1 MLIKKHF
8 QLSLA
13 FFALLMLGAI
23 GCSSSTEVS
32 TTTAPPPA
40 PQSVSW
46 ENFDDV
52 KAGKFD
58 TGKMWT
64 FDFPPVDYFA
74 QEYGF
79 RPSQDWLDNVRMSAL
94 RFANYCSASFVSEDG
109 LVMTNHHCARQ
120 SVTQVTNLEAGEDLH
135 KTGFF
140 AQTLDD
146 ERKVPG
152 LYVDQLVLILDI
164 TADVQTAIDEA
175 KAKNAFEGTA
185 GIFKTITEK
194 YKETYA
200 DLQLQVITFFQ
211 GGKYSLYGFKRY
223 NDVRLVFAP
232 ETELGFFGGDPD
244 NFTFPRYAL
253 DCSFFRVYD
262 ETGKPLKTNH
272 FYKWSAQGAD
282 AGEAVFVVGNPG
294 RTNRLNTMAQLEYQR
309 DMQYPLTM
317 ELLNG
322 LVKVYSELIEEFPD
336 RKFELQD
343 QLFSFSNSQKAYA
356 GILKGLRDGYL
367 MAKKKDFEK
376 SFKDA
381 VMNNPNLKT
390 KYGHLWDAIA
400 GTRAEAKTISGRN
413 FAYNLTPFTSSQ
425 YFIIA
430 KNMVGLMKQLELPED
445 KREETYKSDMLE
457 STLERLFPESFDKVL
472 ADKMLALNI
481 KLFTLALGADDQL
494 VKNLTGGKSGNAAVE
509 YALSKS
515 SIKSKD
521 EFMALAKKGADAIK
535 NSGDP
540 FIQFILA
547 TADEGKNLSAKMKEI
562 GNREA
567 DFSQQLGRA
576 VFEVYGTS
584 IPPDATFSLR
594 IADGVVKGY
603 DYNGTTAP
611 TFTTFYG
618 LYDRFHSFKK
628 EEPWNL
634 PERWQK
640 PSADF
645 DLHIPMNFVSTNDII
660 GGNSGSPVIN
670 KNAEIVGLA
679 FDGNIESLPGQFI
692 FTTEYN
698 RTVSVHSA
706 GMFEAIQDLYLAKR
720 LSEEL
725 KHGKIVS
732 TTNTSQ
738 ESIK

>member
-1 MLIKKHF
+1 MINKKHAY
-8 QLSLA
+8 LSFSLFVLL
-13 FFALLMLGAI
+13 FFGVI
-23 GCSSSTEVS
+23 GCSSSTDVS
-32 TTTAPPPA
+32 TTTAPQA
-40 PQSVSW
+40 TQQVTW
-46 ENFDDV
+46 ENYDTV

-120 SVTQVTNLEAGEDLH
+120 SVTQVTDLEAGEDLH

-140 AQTLDD
+140 AKTLED
-146 ERKVPG
+146 ERKVAG
-152 LYVDQLVLILDI
+152 LYVDQLVLITDI
-164 TADVQTAIDEA
+164 TSEVQTAIDEA
-175 KAKNAFEGTA
+175 KAKNAFEGTS

-194 YKETYA
+194 YKQTYQ
-200 DLQLQVITFFQ
+200 DLQLSVVTFFK

-244 NFTFPRYAL
+244 NFTYPRYAL

-272 FYKWSAQGAD
+272 FYKWSPAGA
-282 AGEAVFVVGNPG
+282 APGEPVFVVGNPG
-294 RTNRLNTMAQLEYQR
+294 TTNRLHTMAQLEYQR

-322 LVKVYSELIEEFPD
+322 LVKVYTEIINEFPD

-343 QLFSFSNSQKAYA
+343 QLFGISNSQKAYS

-376 SFKDA
+376 NFKDA
-381 VMNNPNLKT
+381 VNKNPNLKT
-390 KYGHLWDAIA
+390 KYGHIWDAIA
-400 GTRAEAKTISGRN
+400 ATRAEAKAIAGKN
-413 FAYNLTPFTSSQ
+413 FAYNLSPFTGSQ
-425 YFIIA
+425 YFAIA
-430 KNMVGLMKQLELPED
+430 KNLVGLMKQLNLPED
-445 KREETYKSDMLE
+445 QREETYKSDMLE
-457 STLERLFPESFDKVL
+457 STMERLFPESFDKAL
-472 ADKMLALNI
+472 ANKMLAMNFN
-481 KLFTLALGADDQL
+481 LFKLALGANDPL
-494 VKNLTGGKSGNAAVE
+494 VQKLTGGKSGSAAVD
-509 YALSKS
+509 YALSNS
-515 SIKSKD
+515 SIKTK
-521 EFMALAKKGADAIK
+521 EGFMELAKKGADAIK
-535 NSGDP
+535 NSNDP
-540 FIQFILA
+540 FIQFVLA
-547 TADEGKNLSAKMKEI
+547 TADEGKKYSDMMKGI
-562 GNREA
+562 ANREA

-611 TFTTFYG
+611 TMTTFYG
-618 LYDRFHSFKK
+618 LYDRFYSFKK
-628 EEPWNL
+628 EEPWAL
-634 PERWQK
+634 PERWQN

-645 DLHIPMNFVSTNDII
+645 DLHTPVNFVSTNDII

-670 KNAEIVGLA
+670 KNAEVVGLA

-706 GMFEAIQDLYLAKR
+706 GMLEAIQDLYLAKR

-725 KHGKIVS
+725 KHGKIVDS
-732 TTNTSQ
+732 SSSSY
-738 ESIK
+738 ESVK